1 MMIDTIND
9 GKDLGLFQKL
19 FLVCLTI
26 ILVITLFFLRNGFKA
41 NAMLDQLA
49 KDSLLPDIAL
59 TNGKPT
65 VFEFYADW
73 CEACKEM
80 APDMIEVKK
89 QTANKVDV
97 VLLNVDNSRWVDL
110 IDKYDCVFGTRT
122 DKNYIYEGAKMQ
134 HYLRYGN
141 ILMAKTNSIDAPEI
155 KIIEASKNIY
165 FSNNKDISAKGDKL
179 FMDVDKKFVSIEGNV
194 EFSQGKSIIRAEKI
208 NVDLV
213 TETVDF
219 EGIKDSFIKN

>member
-1 MMIDTIND
+1 MIKPLLSFTNI
-9 GKDLGLFQKL
+9 FL
-19 FLVCLTI
+19 FLL
-26 ILVITLFFLRNGFKA
+26 LFHGA
-41 NAMLDQLA
+41 GI
-49 KDSLLPDIAL
+49 SS
-59 TNGKPT
+59 
-65 VFEFYADW
+65 
-73 CEACKEM
+73 
-80 APDMIEVKK
+80 EVKREVLRFSSD
-89 QTANKVDV
+89 TAQIKKSDGILHLSGEVKISYGQYV
-97 VLLNVDNSRWVDL
+97 IKSDL
-110 IDKYDCVFGTRT
+110 
-122 DKNYIYEGAKMQ
+122 
-134 HYLRYGN
+134 
-141 ILMAKTNSIDAPEI
+141 LMAKTNSIDSPEV

>member
-1 MMIDTIND
+1 MLIKSM
-9 GKDLGLFQKL
+9 LGEPVNKPLLSFISIFL
-19 FLVCLTI
+19 FLV
-26 ILVITLFFLRNGFKA
+26 LFH
-41 NAMLDQLA
+41 
-49 KDSLLPDIAL
+49 
-59 TNGKPT
+59 
-65 VFEFYADW
+65 
-73 CEACKEM
+73 EAGTSS
-80 APDMIEVKK
+80 EVKK
-89 QTANKVDV
+89 EVLRFSSDTAQIKKSDGILHLSGEVKISYGQYV
-97 VLLNVDNSRWVDL
+97 IRSDL
-110 IDKYDCVFGTRT
+110 
-122 DKNYIYEGAKMQ
+122 
-134 HYLRYGN
+134 
-141 ILMAKTNSIDAPEI
+141 LMAKTNSIDSPEV

>member
-1 MMIDTIND
+1 MNKLLLSLINT
-9 GKDLGLFQKL
+9 LL
-19 FLVCLTI
+19 FLL
-26 ILVITLFFLRNGFKA
+26 LFDGVGI
-41 NAMLDQLA
+41 
-49 KDSLLPDIAL
+49 SS
-59 TNGKPT
+59 
-65 VFEFYADW
+65 
-73 CEACKEM
+73 
-80 APDMIEVKK
+80 EVKREVLRFSSD
-89 QTANKVDV
+89 TAQIKKSDGILHLSGEVKISYGQYV
-97 VLLNVDNSRWVDL
+97 IRSDL
-110 IDKYDCVFGTRT
+110 
-122 DKNYIYEGAKMQ
+122 
-134 HYLRYGN
+134 
-141 ILMAKTNSIDAPEI
+141 LMAKTNSIDSPEV

>member
-1 MMIDTIND
+1 MNKPLLSLIN
-9 GKDLGLFQKL
+9 
-19 FLVCLTI
+19 
-26 ILVITLFFLRNGFKA
+26 ITLF
-41 NAMLDQLA
+41 
-49 KDSLLPDIAL
+49 LLLFDGAGISS
-59 TNGKPT
+59 
-65 VFEFYADW
+65 
-73 CEACKEM
+73 
-80 APDMIEVKK
+80 EVKK
-89 QTANKVDV
+89 EVLRFSSDTAQIKKSDGILHLSGEVKI
-97 VLLNVDNSRWVDL
+97 S
-110 IDKYDCVFGTRT
+110 
-122 DKNYIYEGAKMQ
+122 
-134 HYLRYGN
+134 YGQYVIRSD
-141 ILMAKTNSIDAPEI
+141 ILMAKTNGIDSAKV

>member
-1 MMIDTIND
+1 MNKPLLYLINI
-9 GKDLGLFQKL
+9 LL
-19 FLVCLTI
+19 FLL
-26 ILVITLFFLRNGFKA
+26 LFHGA
-41 NAMLDQLA
+41 GI
-49 KDSLLPDIAL
+49 SS
-59 TNGKPT
+59 
-65 VFEFYADW
+65 
-73 CEACKEM
+73 
-80 APDMIEVKK
+80 EVKREVLTFSSD
-89 QTANKVDV
+89 TAQIKKRDGILRLSGEVKISYGQYV
-97 VLLNVDNSRWVDL
+97 IKSDL
-110 IDKYDCVFGTRT
+110 
-122 DKNYIYEGAKMQ
+122 
-134 HYLRYGN
+134 
-141 ILMAKTNSIDAPEI
+141 LMAKTNSLDSPEV